1 VLTRSA
7 THVEHTAVQRAGI
20 RDRAEGALRTPDVPR
35 RRPSIRVVETV
46 HRVHVSICVTSVPA
60 PIVHGRRVVL
70 SLFLMSDNVQVKVYM
85 RRSGAFA
92 DLAGV
97 A

>member
-1 VLTRSA
+1 
-7 THVEHTAVQRAGI
+7 
-20 RDRAEGALRTPDVPR
+20 
-35 RRPSIRVVETV
+35 
-46 HRVHVSICVTSVPA
+46 
-60 PIVHGRRVVL
+60 
-70 SLFLMSDNVQVKVYM
+70 MSDNVQVKVYM